1 MHRLDSLRNALRQE
15 LIGRQLGEH
24 VPAGATVLDVGCGQG
39 TQALRLMDRGSAVVG
54 VDVSSD
60 LLERFGRQAER
71 SGHQPEL
78 LHGSIERLDQL
89 LGDRTF
95 QVVCAHGLLMYLPDM
110 PAALAAL
117 AARVEPEGLLSITFR
132 NGHTLAMRPGLRRD
146 WEGALAAFDSS
157 AYVNELGLSARAH
170 RLDDVTRA
178 LRVTGLDVIRW
189 YGVRVFND
197 AVPGDMPVPDEEDW
211 DALVAAEERA
221 GRQDPY
227 RWTGSQ
233 LHVIATPMS

>member
-1 MHRLDSLRNALRQE
+1 
-15 LIGRQLGEH
+15 
-24 VPAGATVLDVGCGQG
+24 
-39 TQALRLMDRGSAVVG
+39 
-54 VDVSSD
+54 
-60 LLERFGRQAER
+60 
-71 SGHQPEL
+71 
-78 LHGSIERLDQL
+78 
-89 LGDRTF
+89 
-95 QVVCAHGLLMYLPDM
+95 
-110 PAALAAL
+110 
-117 AARVEPEGLLSITFR
+117 
-132 NGHTLAMRPGLRRD
+132 MRPGLRRD

-197 AVPGDMPVPDEEDW
+197 AVPGDMPVPDDEDW
-211 DALVAAEERA
+211 DALVAAEDRA